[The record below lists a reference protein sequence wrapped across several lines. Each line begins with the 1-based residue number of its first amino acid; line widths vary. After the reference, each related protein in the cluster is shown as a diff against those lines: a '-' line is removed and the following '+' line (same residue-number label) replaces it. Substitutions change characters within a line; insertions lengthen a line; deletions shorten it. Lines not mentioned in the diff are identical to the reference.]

1 MIKFHKFFENKYQGA
16 KPGINHRHRRA
27 IPGSGGDSRYLRKH
41 ENIVPDYVKT
51 DPTKNQ
57 TIEQLR
63 NGSGKKIC
71 STPDLD
77 YIRKEYK
84 IVPFKGEVK
93 KLGSTGIK
101 LYFDIKLKKFVLEK

>member
-1 MIKFHKFFENKYQGA
+1 MIKFHKFFENKYHGA

-41 ENIVPDYVKT
+41 VNIVPDYVKT

-57 TIEQLR
+57 TIEKLR
-63 NGSGKKIC
+63 NGPGKKVC
-71 STPDLD
+71 GSQDLD
-77 YIRKEYK
+77 YIRKEYNV
-84 IVPFKGEVK
+84 VPFKGEVK

-101 LYFDIKLKKFVLEK
+101 LYFDEKLKKFVLEK

>member
-27 IPGSGGDSRYLRKH
+27 IPGSSGDSRYLRKH

-63 NGSGKKIC
+63 NGSGKKVC

-101 LYFDIKLKKFVLEK
+101 LYFDVKLKKFVLEK

>member
-1 MIKFHKFFENKYQGA
+1 MIKFHKFFENKYQGP

-27 IPGSGGDSRYLRKH
+27 IPGSSGNSRYLRKH

-51 DPTKNQ
+51 DLTKNP

-63 NGSGKKIC
+63 GVTGKKVC
-71 STPDLD
+71 GSADLE

-84 IVPFKGEVK
+84 VIPFKGEVK

-101 LYFDIKLKKFVLEK
+101 LYFDEKLKKFVLEK

>member
-27 IPGSGGDSRYLRKH
+27 IPGSSGDSRYLRKH
-41 ENIVPDYVKT
+41 ENIVPDYVKI

-57 TIEQLR
+57 TIEKLR
-63 NGSGKKIC
+63 NGSGKKVC

-84 IVPFKGEVK
+84 IVPFKGEIK

-101 LYFDIKLKKFVLEK
+101 LYFDVKLKKFVLEK

>member
-27 IPGSGGDSRYLRKH
+27 IPGSSGDSRYLRKH

-63 NGSGKKIC
+63 NGPGKKVC

-101 LYFDIKLKKFVLEK
+101 LYFDEKLKKFVLEK

>member
-1 MIKFHKFFENKYQGA
+1 MLTFHKFFENKYQGA

-27 IPGSGGDSRYLRKH
+27 IPGSSGDSRYLRKH

-63 NGSGKKIC
+63 NGTGKKVC
-71 STPDLD
+71 SSADLG

-84 IVPFKGEVK
+84 VVPIKGEIK

-101 LYFDIKLKKFVLEK
+101 LYFDEKLNKFVLEK